1 MEKEIESGMDKIR
14 SSLYVQRSRNL
25 QRNDQEKPSHQKF
38 TSHHEDGSIS
48 VNTVPIDK
56 NIQGKGNFYSE
67 QIFDSLQLM

>member
-1 MEKEIESGMDKIR
+1 LGSPHFYIIQN
-14 SSLYVQRSRNL
+14 SLYVQKTQNL
-25 QRNDQEKPSHQKF
+25 QRNDQEKPSPQKLL
-38 TSHHEDGSIS
+38 SHHEDGSIS